1 MGGKPGESGKWK
13 AGSGR
18 NRKRENSCFVSLVV
32 GFLLMLVAVLSGGTS
47 SSVAWADDDDDILGT
62 RRQHIEQMTEAEKEQ
77 LRRRQEQF
85 LALKPEEQQR
95 LRDLHHRL
103 HEHPKAHDLQDVMQR
118 YYHWLSFL
126 PPYQREELLDL
137 PPEERI
143 KKIRQLLDAQRRMRD
158 KYPNPK
164 DIEGLLRWMQR
175 YVERNEE
182 RLLQAIPAP
191 HRERIAKEDPASRQR
206 ILLWG
211 LWLRSHKGR
220 PSFRL
225 TETDRKEL
233 LDAISEETRR
243 RLADRPAD
251 EQDRLLLIWM
261 RNALRGPWSGREKH
275 PMPPSEQEQLDDFVE
290 HQLKPEEQDR
300 LLSLPPD
307 EMQRE
312 LLRLFY
318 SHLRLP
324 GGPDREMER
333 PSDWPQGPPG
343 GPGAGFPGAGFPGA
357 GGRGEGRRFGPPED
371 DRPNDAQPQGI
382 RPDGRHSGQR
392 RQRPRD
398 GQPDTP

>member
-13 AGSGR
+13 AESGR

-143 KKIRQLLDAQRRMRD
+143 KKIRQLLDIQRRMRD

-233 LDAISEETRR
+233 LDGLSEETRR

-251 EQDRLLLIWM
+251 EQERLLLIWM

-275 PMPPSEQEQLDDFVE
+275 APMPPGEQEQLDDFVE

-333 PSDWPQGPPG
+333 PSDWPQG
-343 GPGAGFPGAGFPGA
+343 
-357 GGRGEGRRFGPPED
+357 
-371 DRPNDAQPQGI
+371 I